1 MPQGIIKP
9 QALDMLKQLDMAE
22 GQLKGL
28 VKDIPANHNGV
39 CVIMIAY
46 HTGKVLFE
54 AIDHVLK
61 DELVAQFIL
70 IDNGSTESDAK
81 RLRSIN
87 EAEPRIKL
95 VQGHGNIGFGKAANL
110 GAVLSDQPLLVF
122 LNPDAL
128 IAKDCIGTL
137 SQTLRTTKRPCLI
150 GAHIRNTNGSEQR
163 GGRRGEVSPLSTL
176 LTLSRLTRLFKGLSP
191 FEIHLE
197 RFELPSKPIA
207 VPTVSGACFAMRR
220 EDFLGLNGFDPR
232 FFLHVEDIDLCWR
245 VRLAGGQ
252 VIFHPHAQVFHEGH
266 TSRVEPLFV
275 EWNKGMGLVRYFLK
289 RAEGITEKLSIYLCA
304 PLILGISILR
314 SLFRPRLKELKP

>member
-9 QALDMLKQLDMAE
+9 QALEMLKQLDLAE

-28 VKDIPANHNGV
+28 VKDLPANHNGV

-61 DELVAQFIL
+61 DHSVAQFIL

-81 RLRSIN
+81 RLRAIN

-110 GAVLSDQPLLVF
+110 GAVLADQPFLVF
-122 LNPDAL
+122 LNPDAIL
-128 IAKDCIGTL
+128 AKDCIETL
-137 SQTLRTTKRPCLI
+137 SHTLKTTKKPCII
-150 GAHIRNTNGSEQR
+150 GAHIRNLDGTEQR

-176 LTLSRLTRLFKGLSP
+176 LTLSRLTRIFKGLKP

-197 RFELPSKPIA
+197 RFTLPSKPMA
-207 VPTVSGACFAMRR
+207 VPTISGACFAMRR
-220 EDFLGLNGFDPR
+220 DDFLGLNGFDPR

-252 VIFHPHAQVFHEGH
+252 VIFDPHAQVFHEGH

-289 RAEGITEKLSIYLCA
+289 RSQNAAETLSIYLYA
-304 PLILGISILR
+304 PLILGISVLR
-314 SLFRPRLKELKP
+314 SLFRPRLKEPRS